1 MGKTAE
7 DVIKVMQ
14 GWLGY
19 SESDGRFRQIID
31 LYNSVSPL
39 PRGYKVRYTD
49 EWCDTT
55 VSAAGIKAGC
65 SDLIGRECSCT
76 AHIRILKEKGIWIED
91 GTVTPHPGDLIF
103 YNWSDS
109 TQPNDGDVDHVGI
122 VEKVYGG
129 YITAIEGNR
138 HSEVARRMI
147 PVGWGYIRGFGRPKY
162 MSTRSVNISTNKSTK
177 PGNTS
182 TKIAVDGSW
191 GKETTLR
198 AQQVFGTAQ
207 DGVISGQPKE
217 YKKYFPN
224 VYTIEYVSYK
234 QASGSQLVRAM
245 QKKLGVAA
253 DGFFGPNTVKAF
265 QKWLGVKQD
274 CSVGPDTVKAFQK
287 WLNAR
292 G

>member
-1 MGKTAE
+1 M
-7 DVIKVMQ
+7 
-14 GWLGY
+14 
-19 SESDGRFRQIID
+19 
-31 LYNSVSPL
+31 
-39 PRGYKVRYTD
+39 RYTD

-91 GTVTPHPGDLIF
+91 GSITPQPGDIIF
-103 YNWSDS
+103 YSWSDS

-122 VEKVYGG
+122 VERVSGG

-182 TKIAVDGSW
+182 TGQNNTSTKIAVDGNW
-191 GKETTLR
+191 GRATTLR

-207 DGVISGQPKE
+207 DGVISGQPVG

-224 VYTIEYVSYK
+224 VYTIEYVPYK
-234 QASGSQLVRAM
+234 QADGSQLVKAV
-245 QKKLGVAA
+245 QKKLNVTA
-253 DGFFGPNTVKAF
+253 DGFFGPKTVYAFQKWLGFSKPDLSVGPETVKAF
-265 QKWLGVKQD
+265 QKWIND
-274 CSVGPDTVKAFQK
+274 
-287 WLNAR
+287 R

>member
-19 SESDGRFRQIID
+19 SESNGKFKQIID
-31 LYNSVSPL
+31 LYNSVKPL
-39 PRGYKVRYTD
+39 PRGYTVRYTD

-91 GTVTPHPGDLIF
+91 GSIPPQPGDIIF

-122 VEKVYGG
+122 VERVSGG

-138 HSEVARRMI
+138 HSEVARRII

-162 MSTRSVNISTNKSTK
+162 ISTQAVNM
-177 PGNTS
+177 S

-191 GKETTLR
+191 GKATTLR

-274 CSVGPDTVKAFQK
+274 YSVGPDTVKAFQK

>member
-1 MGKTAE
+1 MGKTAN
-7 DVIKVMQ
+7 DVIRVMQ

-138 HSEVARRMI
+138 HSEVARRII

-162 MSTRSVNISTNKSTK
+162 ISTQAVNMSTHKSTK
-177 PGNTS
+177 LNNTS

-253 DGFFGPNTVKAF
+253 DSFFGPNTVKAF

-274 CSVGPDTVKAFQK
+274 YSVGPDTVKAFQK